1 MVKEQIYVEGIDVR
15 KSKQSGDEFYVV
27 KSNKG
32 DLSCFEKNIMEK
44 LDPCMRKTI
53 EVEIVEAGKYKN
65 IRDFYGIVENA
76 AAPEAKPAEKEEGK
90 AGAKIEMLVS
100 YAKDLVIAGKEETME
115 KAITSVFGA
124 YREISKQL

>member
-1 MVKEQIYVEGIDVR
+1 
-15 KSKQSGDEFYVV
+15 
-27 KSNKG
+27 
-32 DLSCFEKNIMEK
+32 
-44 LDPCMRKTI
+44 MRKTI

-76 AAPEAKPAEKEEGK
+76 TAPEAKPAEKEEGK